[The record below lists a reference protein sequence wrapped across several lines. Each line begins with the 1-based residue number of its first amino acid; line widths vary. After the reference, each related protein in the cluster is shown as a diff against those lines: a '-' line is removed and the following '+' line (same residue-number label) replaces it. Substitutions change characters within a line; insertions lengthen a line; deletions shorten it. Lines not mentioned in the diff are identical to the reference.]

1 MSKQWRR
8 VLDRTCF
15 EVEVRKA
22 VVFNDDALAGLA
34 AALRVGDGDEDVD
47 EDVDVAADVAAD
59 AAAAATPVD
68 AATSRSRA
76 AAGFGGLAPVRRR
89 VPAHHAGHIRVRR
102 GSAVARR
109 AARRAHGHGRR
120 GGPRGRRGVPNL
132 AELVV
137 DGGARETKWLHG
149 ELKAPLKAPLSRES
163 GALSSFPATNT
174 SAPFESAL
182 LHDMPCASAYAAM
195 DALAALFR
203 DGAARLRT
211 VAVRRARPACS
222 PRNAPPP
229 RRGTP
234 VRRACARPRTRRA
247 CAALVGCASL
257 RSLALE
263 EVGASDAVGARIARS
278 LPARLEAFSISGDDI
293 GVARGRGARG
303 GSSGRFAAE
312 R

>member
-47 EDVDVAADVAAD
+47 EDVDVAADRRRR
-59 AAAAATPVD
+59 AAAAATPSTPRRPAPARRLVLEGSHLCD
-68 AATSRSRA
+68 GAFRLTTRGISAFA
-76 AAGFGGLAPVRRR
+76 AALPSLAALHVERTGMDVAEVLR
-89 VPAHHAGHIRVRR
+89 V
-102 GSAVARR
+102 
-109 AARRAHGHGRR
+109 AAAC
-120 GGPRGRRGVPNL
+120 PNL

-149 ELKAPLKAPLSRES
+149 ELKAPLKAPCARES

-211 VAVRRARPACS
+211 VAVRRAPGVFAEERA
-222 PRNAPPP
+222 APPP
-229 RRGTP
+229 ARDARPPRLRARGRGGRVRGARRVRQPAQLGP
-234 VRRACARPRTRRA
+234 GGGGRVGRGRRAHRAIVSGAPGGVFHQRRRH
-247 CAALVGCASL
+247 
-257 RSLALE
+257 RS
-263 EVGASDAVGARIARS
+263 
-278 LPARLEAFSISGDDI
+278 P
-293 GVARGRGARG
+293 RGRGARG